1 MSSEEVI
8 QIASSYKIIK
18 NSNPVE
24 EKKLTTLDVS
34 FYKQKTEEMKKEEI
48 AYIVKKEDPMDIV
61 KREIRKNLEDE
72 IEIKKRAII
81 EKTKMDLAEERLQVL
96 QVAKAEG
103 YEEGFLTGKKE
114 ALEEAQVMKE
124 EALAYIKQAEE
135 SAKAF
140 AEENERRII
149 RLSAK
154 IAEKI
159 IQERIDEKEE
169 SIMILARP
177 VLQEYGKS
185 ESVVLTCHPSK
196 VEKLKEYLPEMEK
209 TCPNAHILILQDRG
223 LEERDILIENENK
236 IIDLSIKKQL
246 KRFIELATS

>member
-1 MSSEEVI
+1 LSSEEVI
-8 QIASSYKIIK
+8 QIASSYRIIK

-96 QVAKAEG
+96 EVAKAEG
-103 YEEGFLTGKKE
+103 YEEGFLAGKKE
-114 ALEEAQVMKE
+114 ALEEAQAMKE

-135 SAKAF
+135 AAKAF

-185 ESVVLTCHPSK
+185 ENVVLTCHPSK
-196 VEKLKEYLPEMEK
+196 VAKLKEYLPEMNK
-209 TCPNAHILILQDRG
+209 TCPNAHILILQDKSLG
-223 LEERDILIENENK
+223 VQDILIENENK

>member
-1 MSSEEVI
+1 MI

-34 FYKQKTEEMKKEEI
+34 FYKQKTEDMKKEEI

-96 QVAKAEG
+96 QAAKAEG
-103 YEEGFLTGKKE
+103 YEEGFLAGKKE
-114 ALEEAQVMKE
+114 ALEEAAAMKE